1 MITSEK
7 RTGNHNISLFI
18 VLFKATLKNCHPN
31 TYKFSGSGGD
41 DAHQGVLTKSIQ
53 RKLCNTEQLY
63 KKDYSSHGC
72 NAVA

>member
-1 MITSEK
+1 MIASEK
-7 RTGNHNISLFI
+7 RTGNHNTSLFI
-18 VLFKATLKNCHPN
+18 DLFNAMLKNCHPN

-53 RKLCNTEQLY
+53 RKLGNTEQLY
-63 KKDYSSHGC
+63 KKDYSPHRC